1 MKYVVSCSFPHW
13 TLAGVGVSDLS
24 LPLVTLIFY
33 AHYTETINKLE
44 SGVGVFASYSEVRTS
59 VYRLNRLDTICI
71 SYGQRIG

>member
-1 MKYVVSCSFPHW
+1 MLFSCSLPHW
-13 TLAGVGVSDLS
+13 NLAGMGESDFS
-24 LPLVTLIFY
+24 SPLVTLLFY

-71 SYGQRIG
+71 SYGQHIG